1 MHDKVSEQAGLTYED
16 YCDMPDDGVRYE
28 LVEGVLRVSP
38 SPNELHQ
45 RALTNIAFLL
55 RGHVGQTG
63 AGRIYV
69 ASFDVVLAPNIVFQP
84 DVLFVAADRLAIITE
99 KNVQGSP
106 NLAVEI
112 LSESNRDYDLK
123 EKRRIYA
130 SYGVPHYWIID
141 PEEQRVIEWTEPKE
155 EIYLATR
162 AFEARETFAPTLFPE
177 ISIEVAEL
185 FSM

>member
-16 YCDMPDDGVRYE
+16 YCAMPDDGVRYE

-45 RALTNIAFLL
+45 RVLTNLAFLL
-55 RGHVGQTG
+55 RGHVGPTG

-69 ASFDVVLAPNIVFQP
+69 APFDVVLAPNIVLQP
-84 DVLFVAADRLAIITE
+84 DVLFVAAERLAIITE
-99 KNVQGSP
+99 KNIQGSP
-106 NLAVEI
+106 DLAVEI

-130 SYGVPHYWIID
+130 SHGIPHYWIID
-141 PEEQRVIEWTEPKE
+141 PEERRVTEWTEPKE

-162 AFEARETFAPTLFPE
+162 TFRAQETFAPTLFPD
-177 ISIEVAEL
+177 INIEVAEL